1 MTKEELIRL
10 LDNSLT
16 YKVYADSLKESEDDS
31 LNEVTESVMQLRTN
45 INKLTNRS
53 VRMVMIL
60 RYVNGYRFNVIAK
73 KMKVSYQ
80 WVNVL
85 HTRGIDALLNMYN

>member
-31 LNEVTESVMQLRTN
+31 LNELTESVMQLRTN

-80 WVNVL
+80 WINVL
-85 HTRGIDALLNMYN
+85 HTRGIDALLEMYN

>member
-31 LNEVTESVMQLRTN
+31 LNELTESVMQLRTN

>member
-1 MTKEELIRL
+1 M
-10 LDNSLT
+10 
-16 YKVYADSLKESEDDS
+16 YADSLKESEDDS
-31 LNEVTESVMQLRTN
+31 LNELTESVMQLRTN

>member
-31 LNEVTESVMQLRTN
+31 LNDLTESVMQLRTN

-60 RYVNGYRFNVIAK
+60 RYVIIL
-73 KMKVSYQ
+73 MK
-80 WVNVL
+80 
-85 HTRGIDALLNMYN
+85 

>member
-16 YKVYADSLKESEDDS
+16 YKVYADSLKESDDDS
-31 LNEVTESVMQLRTN
+31 LNELTESVMQLRTN

>member
-31 LNEVTESVMQLRTN
+31 LNELTESVMQFRTN

-53 VRMVMIL
+53 VRLVTIL

>member
-16 YKVYADSLKESEDDS
+16 YNVYADSLKESEDDS
-31 LNEVTESVMQLRTN
+31 LNELTESVMKLRTN

-53 VRMVMIL
+53 VRLVMIL

>member
-31 LNEVTESVMQLRTN
+31 LNELTESVMQLRTN

-53 VRMVMIL
+53 VRLVMIL